1 MRVLQPTSQLAATY
15 TTIHDGTESLV
26 LRSIISTIFIVFD
39 EWLV

>member
-26 LRSIISTIFIVFD
+26 LRSIISTIFITFD
-39 EWLV
+39 E